1 MKQSCSTQMGL
12 SQKLLKKP
20 FFDGWDHN
28 FPICSFSCTVF
39 SNFWTNPNW
48 HIGKG
53 QHEFSNTNGIFKMIA
68 FLPWRKWRVPHVP
81 WVLVRMKQRQ
91 LPTRY
96 QVICFASGLQLQLL
110 HTLRNSIS
118 CGPLCHGQEPT
129 SLTHGQWGSGCWPV
143 PSCPV
148 PLCQYVPMCHLQLN
162 LLKSFEQVIIEIPT
176 QSRWYSAPTI

>member
-20 FFDGWDHN
+20 FFDGWEHH
-28 FPICSFSCTVF
+28 FPICSFSSTVF

-53 QHEFSNTNGIFKMIA
+53 QHKFSNTNGIFKMIA
-68 FLPWRKWRVPHVP
+68 FLSWRKWRVPHVP
-81 WVLVRMKQRQ
+81 WVLVGMKQRQ
-91 LPTRY
+91 LSTRY
-96 QVICFASGLQLQLL
+96 QV
-110 HTLRNSIS
+110 S

-162 LLKSFEQVIIEIPT
+162 LLNSIPMILGSHYLVAT
-176 QSRWYSAPTI
+176 GPLNRWSILL